1 MTSYEEKAR
10 ALFQNGYTCAQSVL
24 CAFCDQTGLD
34 EKTAQRIA
42 SSLGGGIGRLRE
54 VCGAVTG
61 MAMVAGL
68 LYGFEQPVSHA
79 EKTEH
84 YRRVQLMA
92 QQFKSEQG
100 SLLCRDI
107 LSLGEGP
114 YPPEPEERTPEYY
127 RRRQCCLDCIG
138 TAAAITDKLIEK
150 NGEL

>member
-1 MTSYEEKAR
+1 MTPHEEKAR

-24 CAFCDQTGLD
+24 CAFGSETGLD

-68 LYGFEQPVSHA
+68 LYGFEQPVSQE
-79 EKTEH
+79 EKTDH
-84 YRRVQLMA
+84 YRRVQKMA
-92 QQFKSEQG
+92 QQFQAQCG

-114 YPPEPEERTPEYY
+114 YPPEPEARTPEYY
-127 RRRQCCLDCIG
+127 RRRQCCLNCIG
-138 TAAAITDKLIEK
+138 AAAVIIEKLIEK
-150 NGEL
+150 NGDL